1 MSPNADLFG
10 RAPQALAWQ
19 EFQGVCSL
27 HYRLHVDGEP
37 SNVWVRDCG
46 IPHETRF
53 FVVPETGAV
62 LRGFVKLD
70 EAKRAAVD
78 QFLQQ
83 RSAA

>member
-10 RAPQALAWQ
+10 RAPQALNWH

-27 HYRLHVDGEP
+27 HYRLHIDGEP
-37 SNVWVRDCG
+37 SNCWVRDCG

-53 FVVPETGAV
+53 FVVTAAGAV
-62 LRGFVKLD
+62 LRGFVNVD

-78 QFLQQ
+78 QLLQR